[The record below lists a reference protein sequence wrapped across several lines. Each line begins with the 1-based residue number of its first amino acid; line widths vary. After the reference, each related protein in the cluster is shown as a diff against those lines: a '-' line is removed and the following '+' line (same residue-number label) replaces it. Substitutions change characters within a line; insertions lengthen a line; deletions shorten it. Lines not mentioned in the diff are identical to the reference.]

1 VETKKRLDLIVCFT
15 MKIKNLLLIYRN
27 CKELKESENSIH
39 KQLNQSNYLESK
51 SIFNFQCNLKD
62 LMEIV
67 EKNQNSFSNLKNIGK
82 MTSEL
87 VRKELYFTSND
98 SFNLLKSEIRSLK
111 GILLSRQNFPLK

>member
-1 VETKKRLDLIVCFT
+1 

-67 EKNQNSFSNLKNIGK
+67 EKNQNSFINLKNFGK

-87 VRKELYFTSND
+87 VRKELYFTSKD